1 MKNFFIYNHP
11 NYTLPAKSYLF
22 TPQQDPVTRRFHLYC
37 TLESYV
43 TYVTENIREV
53 ADHGS
58 LMIVKTPTKA
68 PLRGA
73 SKNRMIRERVDSE
86 GEYGRWRLRVTEKFK
101 EFKKF
106 RNLRL

>member
-1 MKNFFIYNHP
+1 M
-11 NYTLPAKSYLF
+11 
-22 TPQQDPVTRRFHLYC
+22 
-37 TLESYV
+37 